1 MLISKHIEDENRQNQ
16 REKYGR
22 RIEDAAQPLPSLALR
37 IEKNLFIRHEWP
49 GLSWCE
55 NGLRQKPLKQST
67 LYSTNRMEAD
77 STSQFRTRRWA
88 FIPSAPVLSVSLALA
103 AGLALRLWML
113 MKYFLVNG
121 DSLIYGEM
129 GKNLLLHGQYALT
142 GVGGRLN
149 PTLIRLPGY
158 PFFLALCF
166 RGFGMENYASAAWVQ
181 IALELAGCLLL
192 ADFAGRIAPA
202 VLRRSGLTGCGKR
215 SLELQEA
222 SGHDFSRAVSATKQT
237 SGFSPCGMLFRNFTR
252 IQAFFR
258 SLLSH
263 GAGFS
268 RGAAH
273 ATLWL
278 AALCPFTAIYAA
290 EPMPEALTLF
300 MIALAL
306 WSAARFRERP
316 AWGPALC
323 FTFAVTYA
331 ALLRPDGA
339 LVAVALAP
347 ALFIVLLRT
356 DSGCPTTDPGCPT
369 LAASLFL
376 RLGWDRSLPRKTP
389 CPIPAVILSE
399 AQRSRRPRLLYFCRK
414 GGKPAIEESPKVA
427 RAVGAV
433 VISPALQ
440 RGVGETNHFPESRR
454 DGAYASRSS
463 NRAARLIRMAVVCTL
478 LALAPFTAWTLRN
491 WQVFHVF
498 QPLAP
503 RYANDPG
510 QETYPGWQRWVRT
523 WSLDFVSTYNVYW
536 EVPGASL
543 DLAKLPSRAFDSP
556 AQYEETAALASD
568 YNDRDE
574 AKDIVPD
581 VDARFGKLADERI
594 AAHPL
599 RYYLWLPL
607 GRVADMG
614 LRPRVENMDIDLDWW
629 VYAHHRAETRLSWAY
644 AGLNALYLLLAAAGL
659 CLRPRFGPWMAAYMV
674 LRSAL
679 LMTVEAPE
687 ARYTLECFPM
697 LFALG
702 GVAVC
707 WCWKR
712 TAGHFRF
719 LN

>member
-1 MLISKHIEDENRQNQ
+1 
-16 REKYGR
+16 
-22 RIEDAAQPLPSLALR
+22 
-37 IEKNLFIRHEWP
+37 
-49 GLSWCE
+49 
-55 NGLRQKPLKQST
+55 
-67 LYSTNRMEAD
+67 MEAD
-77 STSQFRTRRWA
+77 ATSQSRTRRRA
-88 FIPSAPVLSVSLALA
+88 LIPSALDLSASLALA

-113 MKYFLVNG
+113 KKYFLVNG
-121 DSLIYGEM
+121 DSLIYGDM
-129 GKNLLLHGQYALT
+129 GKNLILHGQYALT
-142 GVGGRLN
+142 GVGGRMN

-158 PFFLALCF
+158 PLFLALCF

-192 ADFAGRIAPA
+192 ADFAGRIAPVA
-202 VLRRSGLTGCGKR
+202 LRGD
-215 SLELQEA
+215 E
-222 SGHDFSRAVSATKQT
+222 
-237 SGFSPCGMLFRNFTR
+237 
-252 IQAFFR
+252 
-258 SLLSH
+258 
-263 GAGFS
+263 AGFS

-306 WSAARFRERP
+306 WSAACFRERP
-316 AWGPALC
+316 GWGLALC

-356 DSGCPTTDPGCPT
+356 DPGCPI
-369 LAASLFL
+369 LATF
-376 RLGWDRSLPRKTP
+376 
-389 CPIPAVILSE
+389 
-399 AQRSRRPRLLYFCRK
+399 FCRK
-414 GGKPAIEESPKVA
+414 GGKPNSLTGP
-427 RAVGAV
+427 
-433 VISPALQ
+433 
-440 RGVGETNHFPESRR
+440 
-454 DGAYASRSS
+454 
-463 NRAARLIRMAVVCTL
+463 RLIRMALACTL
-478 LALAPFTAWTLRN
+478 LTLAPFTAWTLRN
-491 WQVFHVF
+491 WQVFHLF

-510 QETYPGWQRWVRT
+510 QETYPGWQRWVKT
-523 WSLDFVSTYNVYW
+523 WSLDFVSTYDVYW
-536 EVPGASL
+536 EVPGAPL

-556 AQYEETAALASD
+556 AQYKQTAALAAD
-568 YNDRDE
+568 YNDWDN

-607 GRVADMG
+607 GRVADMWM
-614 LRPRVENMDIDLDWW
+614 RPRVENMDIDLDWW
-629 VYAHHRAETRLSWAY
+629 VYAHHRAETRFSWAY
-644 AGLNALYLLLAAAGL
+644 AGLNALYLLLGLAGL
-659 CLRPRFGPWMAAYMV
+659 CLRPRLWPWMVAYML
-674 LRSAL
+674 LRGAL

-702 GVAVC
+702 GIAVC
-707 WCWKR
+707 
-712 TAGHFRF
+712 AGFTGRGKTRILPRRAHENSRP
-719 LN
+719 